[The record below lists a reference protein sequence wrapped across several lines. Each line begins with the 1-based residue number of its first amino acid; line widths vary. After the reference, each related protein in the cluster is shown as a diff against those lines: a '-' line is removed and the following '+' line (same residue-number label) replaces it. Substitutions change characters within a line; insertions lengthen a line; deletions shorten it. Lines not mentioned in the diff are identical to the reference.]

1 MERVGMH
8 NDRLSNIYFN
18 YALVSQ
24 AIVKLSEILPLRE
37 FIQLGYD
44 DITPAQKQHLL
55 ANNDVESVEVYD
67 RLLLDDIIPS
77 LEANVVF
84 NTSNLFDNSNLR
96 DEFRSRFRNISA
108 IMDCVG
114 CDRCRMWGKSNHWLW
129 YRSQDF
135 I

>member
-1 MERVGMH
+1 MH

-114 CDRCRMWGKSNHWLW
+114 CDRCRMWENPNHWLW